1 MPLYIKD
8 DATAELVGELAR
20 RRGIL
25 GDCFAYA
32 CARTNEAKLLFK
44 DDDFSKIDIVSA
56 LA

>member
-8 DATAELVGELAR
+8 DGTAELVGELAR

-25 GDCFAYA
+25 GDCFAHA